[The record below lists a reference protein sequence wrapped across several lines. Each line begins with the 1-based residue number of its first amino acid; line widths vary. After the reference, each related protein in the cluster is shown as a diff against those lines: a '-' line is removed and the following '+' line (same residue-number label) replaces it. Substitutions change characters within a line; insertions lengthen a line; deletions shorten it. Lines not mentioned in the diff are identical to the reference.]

1 MGLPGHVIGTE
12 IKGVAVV
19 DMSTDAECFVYQMKY
34 DSTHGFFKHDV
45 KVTGADTFEVYGNT
59 VKCVMANREGPKAV
73 PCKDLGVDF
82 VIESTGWFV
91 EADEAQGHIDAGAK
105 KVIIFAPG
113 KGALKTLVMGVNH
126 TEYDKES
133 MNIGDPNFIGHH

>member
-1 MGLPGHVIGTE
+1 M
-12 IKGVAVV
+12 
-19 DMSTDAECFVYQMKY
+19 
-34 DSTHGFFKHDV
+34 

-59 VKCVMANREGPKAV
+59 VKCVMVNREGPKAV
-73 PCKDLGVDF
+73 PWQDLCVDF

-105 KVIIFAPG
+105 RVIIFAPG

-126 TEYDKES
+126 TEYDKEI
-133 MNIGDPNFIGHH
+133 MNIGDPNFIGHQKAFLTRTTSVVSEDIFNEDHERGQRRHF

>member
-1 MGLPGHVIGTE
+1 MRRSTRCSRQLVDMPLNIGIDGFGRIGRMGLPGHVVGTE
-12 IKGVAVV
+12 IKGV
-19 DMSTDAECFVYQMKY
+19 
-34 DSTHGFFKHDV
+34 GFFKHDV
-45 KVTGADTFEVYGNT
+45 KVTGADTFEVYDNT

-73 PCKDLGVDF
+73 PWKDLGVDF

-113 KGALKTLVMGVNH
+113 KGALKTLVMGWSI
-126 TEYDKES
+126 TQAA
-133 MNIGDPNFIGHH
+133 